1 MCFILT
7 ISKYGWGFMDE
18 SFGANRALRVVWIR
32 YGQALLDHN
41 LPTLSVLSPTRPP
54 GQQQHLYFFDEI
66 IYRAIE
72 GSG

>member
-1 MCFILT
+1 MPGDLWT
-7 ISKYGWGFMDE
+7 SPSDQTE
-18 SFGANRALRVVWIR
+18 PFGSVWIR

-41 LPTLSVLSPTRPP
+41 LPTLSVLSTTSSPETAAT
-54 GQQQHLYFFDEI
+54 LTIFFDEI